1 MSEWFPELLAG
12 PWSCRDGLWSRDRHG
27 LCAVPSVRGWVAR
40 TGQGDAE
47 RGGCAQ
53 TGTCDVIRPRRQ
65 RMAQLGSAQLG
76 SPCSCPGRSQRC
88 WASAL
93 GGKTAAP
100 RGSAQA
106 RVERSCGQGRKAAPT
121 AGPFQTLRAPG
132 RAVLGAAGG
141 PGGDLPAGASC
152 LCRVREA
159 PSHPSGH
166 LSCLRFLLWSEP
178 LQSIPESF
186 GGSFSSPGLWAAE
199 PVPPGRDMRESRG
212 GRV

>member
-1 MSEWFPELLAG
+1 MCCP
-12 PWSCRDGLWSRDRHG
+12 
-27 LCAVPSVRGWVAR
+27 LCAR
-40 TGQGDAE
+40 
-47 RGGCAQ
+47 
-53 TGTCDVIRPRRQ
+53 
-65 RMAQLGSAQLG
+65 
-76 SPCSCPGRSQRC
+76 
-88 WASAL
+88 L
-93 GGKTAAP
+93 GGQDRAGGWREGWLCPDWHMRCDPSSQAAHGTARLSSARFTLLLSWAFPAVLGIGAGRETAAP

-141 PGGDLPAGASC
+141 PCGDLPAGASC